1 MEMTSRQAALVDIRD
16 FSDGITATIPREE
29 FAAALTSEEPAE
41 LFLELTRPESDD
53 KADVAVT
60 WSRDELERLLATATG
75 PTVTLAFKRD
85 ELETA
90 LDESDVEMHGFAKRR
105 SSCRSQRQPR

>member
-1 MEMTSRQAALVDIRD
+1 MEMTSRQASLVDIPD
-16 FSDGITATIPREE
+16 LSDGVTATIPREE

-41 LFLELTRPESDD
+41 LFLEVARPGSDD

-60 WSRDELERLLATATG
+60 WSRDELERLLASTPG

-85 ELETA
+85 ELEQA
-90 LDESDVEMHGFAKRR
+90 LDEPEIEMHGFRDKH
-105 SSCRSQRQPR
+105 SS